1 MVLSITTADFAMAV
15 QSDPTKTRLNA
26 SYVRRVFPDVASA
39 KIRLYVLAVLEGTM
53 WIQPHLLAKA
63 VVSWKDVPPATPQP
77 TAILAYRVS
86 I

>member
-53 WIQPHLLAKA
+53 
-63 VVSWKDVPPATPQP
+63 
-77 TAILAYRVS
+77 
-86 I
+86 